1 MVGHSAR
8 RPVAGDP
15 SGADTPTGASVRH
28 RTTGEPDHRATRQP
42 RQPTAAPKTPRRCI
56 YGERVDIAA
65 EMESLTPEALRE
77 RGSFKWTAGKPGQIG
92 AFVAESDLPVAPA
105 VRSAVAEALDRGLT
119 GYLPGYLEREVG
131 VACAQFQE
139 NRFGWRVDPDS
150 VRVLPDVLGALAFTA
165 DHLVKPGTPI
175 VLPTPA
181 YMPFLVKP
189 GLIRRELRTVTMRR
203 NNGRYLIDPTELAA
217 ALEGGGLL
225 ILVNPHNPTGQV
237 ATSAELLAIAT
248 VVEQTGS
255 TVFAD
260 EIHSPVVFPGAS
272 HLPYAALSPQTAA
285 HTVTGVSASKGW
297 NLPGLTC
304 AQLILT
310 SPVHRSV
317 GTKRISPPK
326 WVRRHWVRW
335 RRAPRTPREW
345 TTSMRWCGIWMTP
358 AGCSP
363 IPWSPP
369 CPMCRTR
376 SRRPPTSTGSTCVH
390 WASRRLRWLT
400 GSAFSAPTVRLAVHQ
415 VSCG

>member
-1 MVGHSAR
+1 
-8 RPVAGDP
+8 
-15 SGADTPTGASVRH
+15 
-28 RTTGEPDHRATRQP
+28 
-42 RQPTAAPKTPRRCI
+42 
-56 YGERVDIAA
+56 VDIAA

-92 AFVAESDLPVAPA
+92 AFVAESDLPMAPA

-165 DHLVKPGTPI
+165 DHLVEPGTPI

-203 NNGRYLIDPTELAA
+203 HNGRYLIDPTELAA
-217 ALEGGGLL
+217 ALQGGGLL

-260 EIHSPVVFPGAS
+260 EIHSPMVFPGTS

-310 SPVHRSV
+310 SPVHRKRWEETHFVAKV
-317 GTKRISPPK
+317 GTSPLGAVAARAAYSAGVDHLDEVVRYLDGARRLFADSMVTALPDVPYTIPAATYIHWLDLRPLGIPPAEVADRVGVLGTDGADCGAPGFLRLTLATSHRIVIET
-326 WVRRHWVRW
+326 VRRLNRL
-335 RRAPRTPREW
+335 
-345 TTSMRWCGIWMTP
+345 S
-358 AGCSP
+358 AG
-363 IPWSPP
+363 
-369 CPMCRTR
+369 
-376 SRRPPTSTGSTCVH
+376 
-390 WASRRLRWLT
+390 
-400 GSAFSAPTVRLAVHQ
+400 
-415 VSCG
+415 